1 VGFDVLIGLVHH
13 LHCQM
18 DADLCGS
25 QGKVGQSC
33 IF

>member
-1 VGFDVLIGLVHH
+1 MGFDVLIGLAHR
-13 LHCQM
+13 LCCWM
-18 DADLCGS
+18 GADSHGS